1 MNTSSSFQGFPSLDG
16 AQPQHQP
23 VLPHHHGRGRRGHQE
38 AGADTGGESNKK
50 RKVKEGEEAL
60 DSNGICLVQT
70 RQTNLF
76 DRGLSSRFWH
86 RVRVIEVHQLS
97 TLDFK
102 VSKKPSHKKGKDAV
116 EVGVVGVG
124 ESFARKE
131 NTGVGLDEN
140 RVGEGKLDVTPVRFA
155 KKDAEI

>member
-1 MNTSSSFQGFPSLDG
+1 MLLLYQIEIGGD
-16 AQPQHQP
+16 HQM
-23 VLPHHHGRGRRGHQE
+23 
-38 AGADTGGESNKK
+38 
-50 RKVKEGEEAL
+50 
-60 DSNGICLVQT
+60 
-70 RQTNLF
+70 
-76 DRGLSSRFWH
+76 SSRFWH

-102 VSKKPSHKKGKDAV
+102 VSKKPGHKKGKDAV

-140 RVGEGKLDVTPVRFA
+140 RVGEGKPDVMPGRVA
-155 KKDAEI
+155 KEDAEI